1 MATKTFTGTLNANE
15 FYNGLFN
22 AYRLITT
29 ISDGRSFE
37 SLSDKFRADGG
48 MYADKSVFTD
58 MDVLL
63 SRPWDPEDSNILAS
77 EMTITPKQQEITVN
91 KKRQIAMTAERYLSK
106 RAWMDPYVF
115 DQFNG
120 VVQAQVR
127 NTKRL
132 HEQRM
137 INVFLGTTTAT
148 GVKAAKGSQNI
159 EIDVSTAVGDATG
172 EEKNRMTA
180 QTIMCAL
187 ADLFDDLKDSTRL
200 YTDNGF
206 MKGYP
211 EDEFEIVWNSEIYNS
226 ILEIDLPTV
235 YHDERLKRLLN
246 GSERLTSRY
255 FGSAVSAAT
264 TADGNTHRALSEY
277 AIRVNAS
284 GEYAANG
291 NQFVNVFPGDLL
303 PSGTPIVTLSTA
315 ETSTKVD
322 FTVNERKVG
331 VLTYSTV
338 HAYTADPSIICK
350 IVHQNGVKYLSSFE
364 TETEFWNPKNL
375 RTNRY
380 LTWLYAE
387 PEYLAAYPFITV
399 YQK

>member
-180 QTIMCAL
+180 QTIM
-187 ADLFDDLKDSTRL
+187 
-200 YTDNGF
+200 
-206 MKGYP
+206 
-211 EDEFEIVWNSEIYNS
+211 
-226 ILEIDLPTV
+226 
-235 YHDERLKRLLN
+235 
-246 GSERLTSRY
+246 
-255 FGSAVSAAT
+255 
-264 TADGNTHRALSEY
+264 
-277 AIRVNAS
+277 
-284 GEYAANG
+284 
-291 NQFVNVFPGDLL
+291 
-303 PSGTPIVTLSTA
+303 
-315 ETSTKVD
+315 
-322 FTVNERKVG
+322 
-331 VLTYSTV
+331 
-338 HAYTADPSIICK
+338 
-350 IVHQNGVKYLSSFE
+350 
-364 TETEFWNPKNL
+364 
-375 RTNRY
+375 
-380 LTWLYAE
+380 
-387 PEYLAAYPFITV
+387 
-399 YQK
+399 